1 GQYDGKGKPLPEY
14 HAKISGFDERIIV
27 MESLR
32 KPKRI
37 TIRGSDEQEYPF
49 LVKGGEDL
57 RQDQRIEQLFDVM
70 NIILSQDAACSQRN
84 MQLKTYQVIPMTTRL
99 GLIKWLENTCTLKEF
114 LKNSMSEE
122 EDINY

>member
-1 GQYDGKGKPLPEY
+1 
-14 HAKISGFDERIIV
+14 

-70 NIILSQDAACSQRN
+70 NIVLSQNAMCSQRN
-84 MQLKTYQVIPMTTRL
+84 MQLKTYQVIPMTTRYIFVL
-99 GLIKWLENTCTLKEF
+99 KGQKCLLTRISVGRLE
-114 LKNSMSEE
+114 SEISVCRILVQSVLCL
-122 EDINY
+122 DLMFSV